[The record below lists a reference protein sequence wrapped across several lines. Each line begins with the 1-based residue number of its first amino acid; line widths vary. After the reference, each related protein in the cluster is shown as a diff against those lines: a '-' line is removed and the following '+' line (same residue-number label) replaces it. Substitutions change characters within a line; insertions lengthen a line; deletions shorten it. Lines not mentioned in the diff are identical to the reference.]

1 MTNPEASQPLAH
13 SQLYTDALGWAAE
26 LHNRQRRKAKAVP
39 YISHLIAVSAL
50 VWEDGGDEHLAIAAL
65 LHDAIEDC
73 GVSQQQIAQRFGE
86 RVGQIVADCTD
97 TSDAVAAGGEK
108 EPWLLRKSRY
118 IAHLPDAHRD
128 SLLVSAADKAHNAR
142 DMVLDARR
150 DPGMW
155 SRFNAGLDGTAW
167 YLHSLHEIFRQRL
180 ENSRSVELLG
190 ESVREILASEAY
202 LALVPSGAD
211 PVVFAEGYP
220 QRQGQGLDQL
230 AG

>member
-1 MTNPEASQPLAH
+1 
-13 SQLYTDALGWAAE
+13 
-26 LHNRQRRKAKAVP
+26 
-39 YISHLIAVSAL
+39 
-50 VWEDGGDEHLAIAAL
+50 
-65 LHDAIEDC
+65 
-73 GVSQQQIAQRFGE
+73 
-86 RVGQIVADCTD
+86 
-97 TSDAVAAGGEK
+97 
-108 EPWLLRKSRY
+108 
-118 IAHLPDAHRD
+118 
-128 SLLVSAADKAHNAR
+128 VSAADKAHNAR

-155 SRFNAGLDGTAW
+155 GRFNAGLDGTAW

-202 LALVPSGAD
+202 LALVPSGTD

-220 QRQGQGLDQL
+220 QRHGQGLDQL